1 MKKKINIVIYGDS
14 IVSCSLLKPN
24 KRWIKILKKKFN
36 KKYKNLVSLKAYSF
50 NGATTND
57 AILNFR
63 KIKLNKKVNFIL
75 FMFGINDS
83 VYWLSKKGKP
93 RVNLNRFK
101 NNICKLFDK
110 TNICSDAKIA
120 FMLSHKFLQNRLD
133 GNKKT
138 HNYNYQ
144 KYKQA
149 LIRISKSYKIKI
161 INMHNKLISYS
172 PKKYCLPLPDG
183 LHLNN
188 FGSLKYSQYIY
199 KFIVKEAIRNFK

>member
-14 IVSCSLLKPN
+14 IVSCSFLQPN
-24 KRWIKILKKKFN
+24 KRWIKILKNKFN
-36 KKYKNLVSLKAYSF
+36 KKYKNLVNLKAYSL
-50 NGATTND
+50 ND
-57 AILNFR
+57 AILNFK
-63 KIKLNKKVNFIL
+63 KIKLNNKVNFIL

-138 HNYNYQ
+138 HNYN
-144 KYKQA
+144 KLVKPDELKKH
-149 LIRISKSYKIKI
+149 LIKNKFLIKNITGMNFNPISRQWELNKKKFP
-161 INMHNKLISYS
+161 INYFCTAKLI
-172 PKKYCLPLPDG
+172 
-183 LHLNN
+183 
-188 FGSLKYSQYIY
+188 
-199 KFIVKEAIRNFK
+199 